1 MWLPRLYGCWH
12 FLRLA
17 ASGPAQHAATVVEVV
32 RPSSMLCAACCGP
45 ERDRGAAMLAPCVS
59 TAHSCLATRVAS
71 SASCAARVRCRISQ
85 AEEEGE
91 DAEDEDDALFP
102 RRWGTSRASA
112 RARTESVL
120 EMSVTGEAAMQ
131 LAQSKPS
138 VVKGISDESARGPE
152 LAVNLITKSW
162 RLVDNKNH

>member
-1 MWLPRLYGCWH
+1 
-12 FLRLA
+12 
-17 ASGPAQHAATVVEVV
+17 
-32 RPSSMLCAACCGP
+32 
-45 ERDRGAAMLAPCVS
+45 MLAPCVS

-152 LAVNLITKSW
+152 LAVKHNLEPETSWTIKIT
-162 RLVDNKNH
+162 DNLWMIG